1 MFDYR
6 RALVKSLGFLSIFI
20 VFRFPQTIPLV
31 GRFDATPTTWPGTA
45 TVLMAMEPVECP
57 GRRLAST
64 VTRKI
69 KMVWIGSKPCTLA
82 NNKII
87 LQVDVRPKHDMI
99 HLYAFWIPLLR
110 AIQKRNLIHT
120 VKGILQD
127 LEHCTVHGR
136 LSLLEKG
143 MGEQLGADS
152 KAIHGPVLWKALM
165 PASLKNGAG
174 NGVTSQKDRRTCWT
188 NTEHSH

>member
-1 MFDYR
+1 MR
-6 RALVKSLGFLSIFI
+6 NLIAGN
-20 VFRFPQTIPLV
+20 
-31 GRFDATPTTWPGTA
+31 A
-45 TVLMAMEPVECP
+45 E
-57 GRRLAST
+57 
-64 VTRKI
+64 
-69 KMVWIGSKPCTLA
+69 
-82 NNKII
+82 NK
-87 LQVDVRPKHDMI
+87 KHDMI

>member
-1 MFDYR
+1 
-6 RALVKSLGFLSIFI
+6 
-20 VFRFPQTIPLV
+20 
-31 GRFDATPTTWPGTA
+31 
-45 TVLMAMEPVECP
+45 
-57 GRRLAST
+57 
-64 VTRKI
+64 
-69 KMVWIGSKPCTLA
+69 
-82 NNKII
+82 
-87 LQVDVRPKHDMI
+87 MI
-99 HLYAFWIPLLR
+99 HLYTFWITLLR

-120 VKGILQD
+120 VKGILQN

-136 LSLLEKG
+136 RLSLLEEG

-188 NTEHSH
+188 NTEHSHQICSVLVDRSLYQITETNDAHIKNHQCARMDVDLLVAVLALKMLSL